1 MTMSSYGGVVFFM
14 NRKGVMG
21 MEIDISPTLAAI
33 RKHGIG
39 QGNLIPVLHEIQR
52 EFRYLPEKALRSV
65 SAIMDIPLVDVYGVA
80 TFFTSFS
87 LVPKGKHQVTMC
99 MGTACHVRKSG
110 GVLEEAKRFLGIEPG
125 QTTEDMLFSLETVNC
140 LGACAMGPIVVID
153 GKYHGQV
160 TPSRVKK
167 LLKNVADTERAPE
180 YAEDRVAAVL

>member
-1 MTMSSYGGVVFFM
+1 
-14 NRKGVMG
+14 
-21 MEIDISPTLAAI
+21 MEANFSPTLTAI

-39 QGNLIPVLHEIQR
+39 RSNLIPILHEIQG
-52 EFRYLPEKALRSV
+52 EYRYLPEDSLRSV
-65 SAIMDIPLVDVYGVA
+65 ADIMDIPLVDVYGVA

-87 LVPKGKHQVTMC
+87 LRPKGKYQITTC

-125 QTTEDMLFSLETVNC
+125 QTTEDMLFSLDTVNC

-160 TPSRVKK
+160 SPAKVRK
-167 LLKNVADTERAPE
+167 LLQDVSDAERVPE
-180 YAEDRVAAVL
+180 YVEDRVAAVL